1 MATRAIQA
9 IDKGVVHRICSGD
22 NPTPSHAIRIIRL
35 SRYPGQVV
43 LDVST
48 AVKELVENALDAG
61 GDRVDVRLVDCG
73 AALERRRLYCLIN
86 AWLQV

>member
-1 MATRAIQA
+1 MSQRAIQA
-9 IDKGVVHRICSGD
+9 IDKGVVHKICSGS
-22 NPTPSHAIRIIRL
+22 NHQQMCPTCVSL
-35 SRYPGQVV
+35 FLGQVV

-73 AALERRRLYCLIN
+73 AIIEP
-86 AWLQV
+86 